1 MTTISDPTTKRLRIR
16 AMKEEDLDQ
25 AKTID
30 RMSFSLP
37 WPDHSYEYEFYKNP
51 LSLLW
56 VAEVEEKEEKHRVV
70 GTLVI
75 WLIVD
80 EAHIATIAVHPEY
93 RNQGIAGQMLAE
105 AMRAAVDKGMLQ
117 ATLEVRANN
126 TFAQQL
132 YKRFGFEI
140 VGRRQR
146 YYRDNNEDAFIMTVR
161 NLNQTYLEWMDRA
174 LSNRAQELSA
184 LEHIKHE
191 K

>member
-1 MTTISDPTTKRLRIR
+1 MTTISDPITKRLRIR
-16 AMKEEDLDQ
+16 TLKEEDLDQ
-25 AKTID
+25 VKAID

-37 WPDHSYEYEFYKNP
+37 WPDHSYDYEFYKNP

-80 EAHIATIAVHPEY
+80 EAHIATIAVHPDY
-93 RNQGIAGQMLAE
+93 RNQRIAGQLLAE
-105 AMRAAVDKGMLQ
+105 AMKAAVDKGMLQ
-117 ATLEVRANN
+117 ATLEVRASNSY
-126 TFAQQL
+126 AQQL

-146 YYRDNNEDAFIMTVR
+146 YYRDNNEDAIIMTIQ
-161 NLNQTYLEWMDRA
+161 NLDQEYLEWMDHA
-174 LSNRAQELSA
+174 LSER
-184 LEHIKHE
+184 IP
-191 K
+191 

>member
-16 AMKEEDLDQ
+16 TMNKEDLDQ
-25 AKTID
+25 VKTID

-37 WPDHSYEYEFYKNP
+37 WPDHSYNYEFYKNP

-56 VAEVEEKEEKHRVV
+56 VAEIEENDESHRVV

-80 EAHIATIAVHPEY
+80 EAHIATIAVHPDY

-105 AMRAAVDKGMLQ
+105 AMRAAVEKGMLQ

-126 TFAQQL
+126 TIAQQL
-132 YKRFGFEI
+132 YMRFGFEI

-146 YYRDNNEDAFIMTVR
+146 YYRDNNEDALIMTVQ
-161 NLNQTYLEWMDRA
+161 NLDQDYLEWMDRA
-174 LSNRAQELSA
+174 LSKRIQ
-184 LEHIKHE
+184 
-191 K
+191 